1 MLLANRAAFV
11 TGGAGRLGGVIA
23 ATLQREGAT
32 VVIVDCNETNLQLVA
47 ARLSANINSKAFAI
61 HGDCSDAE
69 DVRRLAEEA
78 EKLAGPIDIL
88 VNAHG
93 IIPNCSFFSMTV
105 EEWDRAFAINV
116 RGVMLTCQAFARRW
130 VDRKAHGAIV
140 NLSSSASRAARP
152 ERMHYAASK
161 AAVNMLTEAMAVD
174 LGPYGIRVNA
184 VAPALVLDEVYTSE
198 QPEQPA
204 YVNFV
209 IRGTPLGRTG
219 SPADI
224 AEAVAFLA
232 SDRSTWTTGAILD
245 ITGGAH
251 CARRSQ
257 APANWRPPTR

>member
-1 MLLANRAAFV
+1 MLLTHSAAFV
-11 TGGAGRLGGVIA
+11 TGGAGRLGRVIA

-32 VVIVDCNETNLQLVA
+32 VVIGDCDEIKLQSVA
-47 ARLSANINSKAFAI
+47 ARLTEDAQSKAFAI
-61 HGDCSDAE
+61 HGDCSSAE
-69 DVRRLAEEA
+69 DVRRMAEEA
-78 EKLAGPIDIL
+78 EKLTGPIDIL

-93 IIPNCSFFSMTV
+93 IIPNCPFFSMTV

-130 VDRKAHGAIV
+130 VERNAHGAIV

-152 ERMHYAASK
+152 GRMHYAASK
-161 AAVNMLTEAMAVD
+161 AAVNTLTEAMAVE

-184 VAPALVLDEVYTSE
+184 VAPALVLDEVYTTE
-198 QPEQPA
+198 RPEQPA

-232 SDRSTWTTGAILD
+232 SDRSAWTTGAILD

-257 APANWRPPTR
+257 APADSRLPTR